1 MNLIGGDI
9 MAYSEKIA
17 DDIRKLYLASPLG
30 ISEYTLEQYS
40 QQDVS
45 DTVNAMHAID
55 QEKIQETEIDY
66 TGTARITFNK

>member
-1 MNLIGGDI
+1 
-9 MAYSEKIA
+9 MAYREKIA
-17 DDIRKLYLASPLG
+17 DEIRKLYASSPLG
-30 ISEYTLEQYS
+30 VSEYTLEQFI
-40 QQDVS
+40 QQDVT